1 MKPKGTTE
9 HEDGL
14 LEYLE
19 DIIGTSSYVA
29 PISSSL
35 AQIEVLQEERA
46 SKMQRLRIVEK
57 EKNALEEKKRE
68 AEGYLKLKNEKVRA
82 ENQLWQWYLWQSFV
96 AEEKSIDNVVS
107 FFLSFQRAKGL
118 MLMCSQKE
126 CTKAL
131 ADEREKNRDD
141 MTHVELLRKNFVERE
156 KTYKV
161 CGAFPRVILP
171 LTIS

>member
-1 MKPKGTTE
+1 MKPKGSTE

-19 DIIGTSSYVA
+19 DIIGTSSYVE
-29 PISSSL
+29 PISASL

-82 ENQLWQWYLWQSFV
+82 ESRLWQWYLWKFFI
-96 AEEKSIDNVVS
+96 AEEESLRDVVS
-107 FFLSFQRAKGL
+107 VLDISCSTPSLNRVQNLYKKKLS
-118 MLMCSQKE
+118 
-126 CTKAL
+126 
-131 ADEREKNRDD
+131 DEREENKGAI
-141 MTHVELLRKNFVERE
+141 VEAEQLREDYEERE

-161 CGAFPRVILP
+161 PFRLSWIIHL
-171 LTIS
+171 LMMQ